1 MILRSLLIAA
11 TPYLEY
17 TSNSRGLSRI
27 LEPQPRSGFILDFTL
42 TSGTRPL
49 GLAMCVCVCGMISD
63 VCVCVGVGVGVGL
76 GVGVGVSVGVGVWN
90 DFRGVCMCVW
100 RVCGMTSEVCV
111 CVCGVLLHV
120 RVKCPLAFIGL
131 SMAFHK
137 ESNVYFSAMLH
148 WSTNRTSFQHSTC
161 TIQNSRC
168 ITLFQVW
175 VRISLLVHV
184 RPIEHHCIH
193 TQGMGFVCVCVWT
206 DVELIAH
213 APKETYTVCVWN
225 DFRGVCKCF
234 WHYISKNSTN
244 STSIHPHAGGWCVMS
259 LVYIYV
265 HV

>member
-111 CVCGVLLHV
+111 CVCGVLLEVCTCTCEMPIGFYWTFYGISQGIECIFLRDASLIGQSNIIPALNMHNS
-120 RVKCPLAFIGL
+120 KLKMHNAFP
-131 SMAFHK
+131 SM
-137 ESNVYFSAMLH
+137 SAYISVGAC
-148 WSTNRTSFQHSTC
+148 STNRTP
-161 TIQNSRC
+161 
-168 ITLFQVW
+168 L
-175 VRISLLVHV
+175 
-184 RPIEHHCIH
+184 
-193 TQGMGFVCVCVWT
+193 
-206 DVELIAH
+206 
-213 APKETYTVCVWN
+213 
-225 DFRGVCKCF
+225 
-234 WHYISKNSTN
+234 
-244 STSIHPHAGGWCVMS
+244 HPHAGDGVCLCVC
-259 LVYIYV
+259 VD
-265 HV
+265 